1 MSLPTPSATAAYQ
14 LTTPKGLVMSI
25 SSALESSDYDVLAQI
40 MTGPHGQKLT
50 PQTPAHLLVVF
61 SCADPE
67 VGRAAAHLH
76 AEKLVKRVIFSG
88 RVGKDSGG
96 LPMLGITEAVFLASV
111 AIAEGLPADVI
122 TLEQEARN
130 GAENAALSLR
140 LAAKLDLLPD
150 GARVAGLSPAPR
162 CRRLYEELKY
172 QAEIGGFSVEVVS
185 GLPSGIADSHDP
197 QVREELV
204 RELRGLTMMHGG
216 DTPRI
221 HPQAQFE
228 SGGVYRELVERAG
241 FR

>member
-1 MSLPTPSATAAYQ
+1 MG
-14 LTTPKGLVMSI
+14 TT
-25 SSALESSDYDVLAQI
+25 SALEASDYDVLAQI
-40 MTGPHGQKLT
+40 MTGPQGQKLT
-50 PQTPAHLLVVF
+50 PQTPADLLVVF
-61 SCADPE
+61 SCADPA
-67 VGRAAAHLH
+67 VGRAAAHLR
-76 AEKLVKRVIFSG
+76 AEKLVRRVIFSG

-172 QAEIGGFSVEVVS
+172 QADVGAFSVEVVA
-185 GLPSGIADSHDP
+185 GLPSGVADPHDLHI
-197 QVREELV
+197 REELL
-204 RELRGLTMMHGG
+204 RELRGLTTMHGG

-221 HPQAQFE
+221 HPQAQFQF
-228 SGGVYRELVERAG
+228 GGTYWELVERAG
-241 FR
+241 LK